1 MTTTTRV
8 EALEPLAGERAHTL
22 ARGEY
27 ERLVAQLREL
37 ESDDWSKPTD
47 CPQWDVRAVA
57 GHCVGMM
64 SDFSSLRSVMR
75 RMRAAGKDAKAT
87 GSVMVEAMTAG
98 QVAELAG
105 LSVDAL
111 VARAEELTPKTADW
125 RAHAPRLFR
134 MMPMKEHVGGQPET
148 WRMRYLLDTVLTR
161 DPWMHRVD
169 IARATGR
176 GPALMPE
183 HDGVL
188 VADAVAEWARRHG
201 APCTV
206 TLTGPAGGVFV
217 AGDGASGEEITL
229 DAVEFCRIVS
239 GRAAGHGLLTQE
251 VPF

>member
-1 MTTTTRV
+1 MTTTMRV
-8 EALEPLAGERAHTL
+8 ERIEPLAGERAHQL

-27 ERLVAQLREL
+27 ERLVAQLRSL
-37 ESDDWSKPTD
+37 DAADWSKPTD
-47 CPQWDVRAVA
+47 CPDWDVRAMA

-64 SDFSSLRSVMR
+64 SDFSSLRAVMR

-87 GSVMVEAMTAG
+87 GVEMVDAMTAG
-98 QVAELAG
+98 QVAELAP

-111 VARAEELTPKTADW
+111 IAKAEELGPKTAGW

-134 MMPMKEHVGGQPET
+134 MMPMKEHVGGRPET

-176 GPALMPE
+176 EPTLTPD

-201 APCTV
+201 RSCTL
-206 TLTGPAGGVFV
+206 TLTGPAGGAFV
-217 AGDGASGEEITL
+217 AGEGGDAITL
-229 DAVEFCRIVS
+229 DAVEFCRTVS
-239 GRAAGHGLLTQE
+239 GRATGRGLLTQE